1 MASRRRLP
9 ALGWIHELSGSGMD
23 ETPTNPKKII
33 SGKMLFSGLGV
44 FLLVIALLSW
54 YLHSRKYVWTNDAY
68 LDGYQIQISAD
79 IEARIIELFV
89 DEGDSVQ
96 TGQLLCQLDESIY
109 NSKKEDALTNVALL
123 RESVKL
129 QKIEMEKLR
138 DIYQVARQEFENQII
153 SYIAFDKIE
162 KDYHYSLANYKVA
175 EANLVNGIAKLG
187 VIEELLR
194 HTKIYAPRDG
204 AISKRWIVA
213 GDVAQ
218 IGQPLF
224 NLTDVKNIWVT
235 ANLEETKVGHLQP
248 GDPVDIHIDAYPDR
262 TFTGSVFVV
271 RAAAASQFSLIP
283 PDNAT
288 GNFTK
293 VVQRVPIKILL
304 SVPQSK
310 EPLYLYP
317 GMSAEIHVKVR

>member
-1 MASRRRLP
+1 
-9 ALGWIHELSGSGMD
+9 MD
-23 ETPTNPKKII
+23 ETPTNPKKKF
-33 SGKMLFSGLGV
+33 SWKMLLSGLGV
-44 FLLVIALLSW
+44 FLLALGLIGW
-54 YLHSRKYVWTNDAY
+54 YLHARKYVWTNDAY

-79 IEARIIELFV
+79 IEARIIELYV
-89 DEGDSVQ
+89 DEGDLVQ
-96 TGQLLCQLDESIY
+96 KGELLCQLDESIY
-109 NSKKEDALTNVALL
+109 NSQKEDALTNVLL
-123 RESVKL
+123 LQENVKL

-138 DIYQVARQEFENQII
+138 DIYNVAKQEYENEII
-153 SYIAFDKIE
+153 SYINFDKIE
-162 KDYHYSLANYKVA
+162 KDFHYSIANYKLA
-175 EANLVNGIAKLG
+175 EANLTNGIAKLG

-204 AISKRWIVA
+204 AISKRWVVA

-224 NLTDVKNIWVT
+224 GLTDIKNIWVT
-235 ANLEETKVGHLQP
+235 ANLEENKVEHLQT
-248 GDPVDIHIDAYPDR
+248 GDPVEIHIDAYPDR

-293 VVQRVPIKILL
+293 VVQRVPVKIWLNI
-304 SVPQSK
+304 PQSK

-317 GMSAEIHVKVR
+317 GMSAEIYVKVR

>member
-1 MASRRRLP
+1 
-9 ALGWIHELSGSGMD
+9 MD
-23 ETPTNPKKII
+23 ETPKNPKSPI
-33 SGKMLFSGLGV
+33 SWKLLLGGLGV
-44 FLLVIALLSW
+44 FLLVLVGVTW

-89 DEGDSVQ
+89 DEGDFVK

-109 NSKKEDALTNVALL
+109 NSQKADAATNVMFLQ
-123 RESVKL
+123 ESVKL
-129 QKIEMEKLR
+129 QRIEMEKLR
-138 DIYQVARQEFENQII
+138 DIYNVAKQEFENQII
-153 SYIAFDKIE
+153 SYIEFDKIE
-162 KDYHYSLANYKVA
+162 KDFHASIANLNVT
-175 EANLVNGIAKLG
+175 EAALVNGIAKLG

-194 HTKIYAPRDG
+194 HTQVYAPRDG
-204 AISKRWIVA
+204 AISKRWVVA

-224 NLTDVKNIWVT
+224 GLTDVKNIWVT
-235 ANLEETKVGHLQP
+235 ANLEETKVEHLKP

-262 TFTGSVFVV
+262 AFSGTVYVV

-293 VVQRVPIKILL
+293 VVQRVPVKILL
-304 SVPQSK
+304 DPPK
-310 EPLYLYP
+310 AKDPLYLYP
-317 GMSAEIHVKVR
+317 GMSVEIHVKIR

>member
-1 MASRRRLP
+1 MNETSSRNLSWKTVLTV
-9 ALGWIHELSGSGMD
+9 LGC
-23 ETPTNPKKII
+23 
-33 SGKMLFSGLGV
+33 
-44 FLLVIALLSW
+44 FLLAIAGFSW
-54 YLHSRKYVWTNDAY
+54 YFQTRQYVWTNDAY
-68 LDGYQIQISAD
+68 LDGYQISISAD
-79 IEARIIELFV
+79 IEARIIQLYV
-89 DEGDSVQ
+89 DEGDAVQ
-96 TGQLLCQLDESIY
+96 EGQLLCQLDESIY
-109 NSKKEDALTNVALL
+109 NSQKQDALTNVSLL
-123 RESVKL
+123 QENVKL

-138 DIYQVARQEFENQII
+138 DIYLVARQEFDNQII
-153 SYIAFDKIE
+153 SYIDFDKIE
-162 KDYHYSLANYKVA
+162 KDYQFATANHKLA

-204 AISKRWIVA
+204 AISKRWVVA

-224 NLTDVKNIWVT
+224 GLTDIKNIWVT
-235 ANLEETKVGHLQP
+235 ANLEETKVAHLQP
-248 GDPVDIHIDAYPDR
+248 GDQVNIHIDAYPDQ

-293 VVQRVPIKILL
+293 IVQRVPVKILL
-304 SVPQSK
+304 DIPK
-310 EPLYLYP
+310 TKNPLYLYP
-317 GMSAEIHVKVR
+317 GMSAEIKIKTK

>member
-1 MASRRRLP
+1 
-9 ALGWIHELSGSGMD
+9 MD
-23 ETPTNPKKII
+23 ETPTNPKKTI
-33 SGKMLFSGLGV
+33 SWKMLFSGLGV
-44 FLLVIALLSW
+44 FLIVLAGIVW
-54 YLHSRKYVWTNDAY
+54 YLHARKYVWTNDAY

-79 IEARIIELFV
+79 IEARIITLYV
-89 DEGDSVQ
+89 DEGDTVRQ
-96 TGQLLCQLDESIY
+96 GDLLCQLDESIY
-109 NSKKEDALTNVALL
+109 NSQREDALTNVDLL
-123 RESVKL
+123 QETVKL

-138 DIYQVARQEFENQII
+138 DIYRVAKQEYDNQII
-153 SYIAFDKIE
+153 SYIDFDKIE
-162 KDYHYSLANYKVA
+162 KDFHFAMANFKVA
-175 EANLVNGIAKLG
+175 EANLKNGIAKLG
-187 VIEELLR
+187 VIEEWLR

-204 AISKRWIVA
+204 AISKRWVVA

-224 NLTDVKNIWVT
+224 GLTDVNNIWVT
-235 ANLEETKVGHLQP
+235 ANLEENKVGHLQP
-248 GDPVDIHIDAYPDR
+248 GDPVEIHIDAYPDR

-293 VVQRVPIKILL
+293 VVQRLPVKIWLNVPE
-304 SVPQSK
+304 SK